1 MFEAVLPETSP
12 PIGNERL
19 ERAGSTVEI
28 GYLNG
33 AGSTA
38 DFALE
43 LTYEGLYEFA
53 EETLADGA
61 SKLLDEHFSALGGS
75 IASMLVR
82 LGDVRVPFLP
92 PDESDG

>member
-1 MFEAVLPETSP
+1 M
-12 PIGNERL
+12 
-19 ERAGSTVEI
+19 EI

-38 DFALE
+38 DYALE
-43 LTYEGLYEFA
+43 LTYEGLYELA

-61 SKLLDEHFSALGGS
+61 SKLLDEHFSALGGW

-92 PDESDG
+92 PDEAES